1 MKELLWLR
9 QLTEELGEY
18 DGKAIEIFEDN
29 QSCIALANEN
39 GYRARSKHIDV
50 RYHAVRERITM
61 KEIKLTYCSTDV
73 MIADIFTKPLPKTK
87 FQKMRSHLSFGNMQA
102 DPYDEKF
109 EDQIFSLRGCVEDAD
124 HPWRVGEALAT
135 IGGTRCRRTSQL
147 EHGAKLCGA
156 QFGPERDA
164 PQTADDSD
172 QWHDFVEHIDDDQ
185 SCTCMLDTWV

>member
-1 MKELLWLR
+1 MFPNCRLDLR
-9 QLTEELGEY
+9 M
-18 DGKAIEIFEDN
+18 
-29 QSCIALANEN
+29 SR
-39 GYRARSKHIDV
+39 RAS
-50 RYHAVRERITM
+50 
-61 KEIKLTYCSTDV
+61 S
-73 MIADIFTKPLPKTK
+73 LPRT
-87 FQKMRSHLSFGNMQA
+87 
-102 DPYDEKF
+102 
-109 EDQIFSLRGCVEDAD
+109 VEDAD

-135 IGGTRCRRTSQL
+135 IGGTRRRRTSQL